1 MASFVPKLTQSILT
15 AQNADTSTAII
26 EILNNDS
33 NFIALSDFEGKL
45 IYNRDLEDDTKLA
58 AGIKIGIE
66 RGSLPAD
73 FQPEPYHVIDV
84 LGKTPQDVVD
94 VILNHVG
101 ENAQSGALIVLCG
114 LSGTGKGTTAALL
127 AKTLPHCVTWS
138 NGNVFRSITLLAV
151 TWCEVNGLSEFDA
164 SRALSDDNIRS
175 YMSMLS
181 FEKVNG
187 EWDVIIN
194 GLGINTSVSQI
205 QNTDLKSPK
214 VSKNIPTVA
223 QQTQG
228 EVINFA
234 RDALEKMRLDGKN
247 ILLEGREQTVNYMPT
262 PYRYTLTI
270 SDGTL
275 VGKRRAAQRLAGV
288 TLNIF
293 KQRLILNK
301 GVEGDLSNQLEVNH
315 DLLIHEI
322 LQEQL
327 IELSKEAGLIA

>member
-1 MASFVPKLTQSILT
+1 M
-15 AQNADTSTAII
+15 N
-26 EILNNDS
+26 
-33 NFIALSDFEGKL
+33 
-45 IYNRDLEDDTKLA
+45 
-58 AGIKIGIE
+58 
-66 RGSLPAD
+66 
-73 FQPEPYHVIDV
+73 
-84 LGKTPQDVVD
+84 
-94 VILNHVG
+94 
-101 ENAQSGALIVLCG
+101 
-114 LSGTGKGTTAALL
+114 
-127 AKTLPHCVTWS
+127 
-138 NGNVFRSITLLAV
+138 
-151 TWCEVNGLSEFDA
+151 
-164 SRALSDDNIRS
+164 
-175 YMSMLS
+175 MLS

-234 RDALEKMRLDGKN
+234 RVALEKMRLDGKN

-293 KQRLILNK
+293 KQKLILQK
-301 GVEGDLSNQLEVNH
+301 GVEGDLSNELEVNH

-322 LQEQL
+322 LNEQL
-327 IELSKEAGLIA
+327 IELSKEAGLIS